1 MGKLFNETMMR
12 QNFPFKRVS
21 LGQEYAEERRGN
33 LKVRRQSEQSGDLPP
48 IGRDESEAEQDNPDT
63 SGIDQDRQSGEGLSS
78 AISSPKARSKRQR
91 NRASRRR
98 N

>member
-21 LGQEYAEERRGN
+21 LGPEYAEERRGN

-48 IGRDESEAEQDNPDT
+48 IGRDEGETEQDNPDT
-63 SGIDQDRQSGEGLSS
+63 SRLDQDGPVREGLPRKSGR
-78 AISSPKARSKRQR
+78 PKAGTKRQG
-91 NRASRRR
+91 NRKARRG